1 MPLSLGVTLARLRAA
16 GLAVRWRC
24 RRCGSGCGAGVLVAR
39 GLGLGGPVRHGG
51 APEEVAGMVPGS
63 TVLSFAT
70 LPPLLLPVM

>member
-1 MPLSLGVTLARLRAA
+1 MPVAVFDYLR
-16 GLAVRWRC
+16 
-24 RRCGSGCGAGVLVAR
+24 
-39 GLGLGGPVRHGG
+39 PVRHGG